1 MAKWS
6 ALLVGMPKPNTPI
19 AVVQGSTV
27 FLARLRRRD
36 IKRRGVFWWSSRPG
50 ITFAININPADE
62 GVTWARGHSG
72 PAVDALTVRAALVG
86 QESS

>member
-19 AVVQGSTV
+19 MVKYGSRVVHGW
-27 FLARLRRRD
+27 LRRRLAQNSWQWFSD
-36 IKRRGVFWWSSRPG
+36 SPFMN
-50 ITFAININPADE
+50 TAINPADE